1 MQVGDCLV
9 LLSLREVHAPRA
21 RRPQRLTPKAMG
33 VLRVLLG
40 QPGQVVER
48 EALLAQVWPDTQP
61 TNDVV
66 TQAITQLRK
75 AFAAG
80 VRGEAPVYIE
90 TLAKT
95 GYRLVAPVQ
104 ALPDVEAE
112 ADAAA
117 APSLDTDA
125 ATETAAARVP
135 AIAPA
140 ARRRAPSWLAA
151 AAGAAS

>member
-1 MQVGDCLV
+1 LQVGDCLV

-33 VLRVLLG
+33 VLRVLLA

-48 EALLAQVWPDTQP
+48 ETLLAQVWPDTQP

-80 VRGEAPVYIE
+80 AKGDAPAYIE

-104 ALPDVEAE
+104 ALAEVEAEVE

-117 APSLDTDA
+117 VASEDLRADANADVAAPAVADA
-125 ATETAAARVP
+125 AP
-135 AIAPA
+135 
-140 ARRRAPSWLAA
+140 
-151 AAGAAS
+151 